1 MKETFQQMFGR
12 RRKLTLVALLCV
24 VSMMTSGCGF
34 SKGPD
39 TVSVSGTDI
48 EVLTESTLE
57 STEPSESTAPSES
70 TDSTDPDEE
79 DETNVFDQS
88 TVDVARPTA
97 PEGNTGLRVMSFN
110 IQIELP
116 TDDSGALTDA
126 AKNRI
131 AAVKDEIQLYSPD
144 LLGIQE
150 DNAVWHSNLKLD
162 GYSVIQY
169 TTSLPGNE
177 RCAIY
182 YKSGLNL
189 IQAKTI
195 WMTSTGDNEGVA
207 LTVADLFQEGGKYQM
222 PAEYLE
228 MLGISQDAE
237 DSVLR
242 TAQTTYVDANGERQT
257 CDTYVY
263 LGSRKMTYGVFE
275 VNGRYVIYVN
285 THLQNRN
292 QNAVY
297 YNAALKMLRN
307 LERVKHFDM
316 LQAVVDELKETYT
329 DAVVFVTGDFND
341 LPETDV
347 YNNVCNNH
355 GYSCASVVAQ
365 VNNSNGG
372 TWNNSFDVRVQ
383 GDNYPADNDGSAGDT
398 LDYCFVDQNIT
409 VQKYSVG
416 AGKATITAANGSEK
430 TIYTSDHLP
439 IITDI
444 CFETETTGSPTDP
457 DDSDS
462 DDPNAPSVYSG
473 TPDTSWYTGDQ
484 TEYVLTTADQ
494 LMGIQELRNDSKGAI
509 TFEGVTIKLGRDMV
523 INKGTLEEIALR
535 GDGNSPWRRINSA
548 YLFKGT
554 FDGQGHTISGLYMKI
569 TINGSGA
576 MFGGVSG
583 NAVIKDFTLENTYF
597 GGPIADKTIMGV
609 IAAKVTGTD
618 ANVTLSGITVNGTMA
633 EDTNAL
639 DYVGGLIGRVDEK
652 FSGKLN
658 IENCA
663 FSGTINFS
671 KGTYIGGL
679 IGHVDSANAE
689 IVLKNCAINAN
700 ITAKDYC
707 GGLIGYVGK
716 IKSISTEGCTYTGTL
731 TTSGANK
738 NEKFGNTQPE

>member
-24 VSMMTSGCGF
+24 VSMLASGCGF

-39 TVSVSGTDI
+39 AVSVSGTDI

-110 IQIELP
+110 IQITLP

-150 DNAVWHSNLKLD
+150 DNAAWHSNLTLD
-162 GYSVIQY
+162 GYKVIQN
-169 TTSLPGNE
+169 TTNLPGDE

-189 IQAKTI
+189 VTAQSV

-237 DSVLR
+237 DSVLK
-242 TAQTTYVDANGERQT
+242 ADQTTYVDANGETQA
-257 CDTYVY
+257 CDNYVY

-285 THLQNRN
+285 THLQNRK

-297 YNAALKMLRN
+297 YNAALQMLRS

-341 LPETDV
+341 LPQTDI

-355 GYSCASVVAQ
+355 SYSCASVVAQ
-365 VNNSNGG
+365 VNNSIGG
-372 TWNNSFDVRVQ
+372 TWNNAFDLSVQ

-416 AGKATITAANGSEK
+416 AGKATITATDGCEK

-457 DDSDS
+457 DGTDS
-462 DDPNAPSVYSG
+462 DDPDAPSV
-473 TPDTSWYTGDQ
+473 Q
-484 TEYVLTTADQ
+484 RKA
-494 LMGIQELRNDSKGAI
+494 
-509 TFEGVTIKLGRDMV
+509 
-523 INKGTLEEIALR
+523 
-535 GDGNSPWRRINSA
+535 
-548 YLFKGT
+548 
-554 FDGQGHTISGLYMKI
+554 
-569 TINGSGA
+569 
-576 MFGGVSG
+576 
-583 NAVIKDFTLENTYF
+583 
-597 GGPIADKTIMGV
+597 
-609 IAAKVTGTD
+609 
-618 ANVTLSGITVNGTMA
+618 
-633 EDTNAL
+633 TN
-639 DYVGGLIGRVDEK
+639 
-652 FSGKLN
+652 F
-658 IENCA
+658 
-663 FSGTINFS
+663 NFP
-671 KGTYIGGL
+671 
-679 IGHVDSANAE
+679 
-689 IVLKNCAINAN
+689 
-700 ITAKDYC
+700 
-707 GGLIGYVGK
+707 
-716 IKSISTEGCTYTGTL
+716 
-731 TTSGANK
+731 
-738 NEKFGNTQPE
+738 Q